1 MTDSN
6 HSLNEVVAL
15 LEERRRYE
23 SWLQAL
29 DARRDTTPGHVFER
43 VQTDYRARLARV
55 DEQIDSHR
63 HAIEEERA
71 SVQSRL
77 SLLEA
82 EESTRRDERAE
93 LELRTHVGE
102 LTGAEAESAFKSVDD
117 ALAELTAEKALLQA
131 RIVELDTILVPRTTP
146 PETAPSVA
154 DPAPIASTESGDT
167 RANDDVVPIE
177 ALSRETLSG
186 EQPNEGD
193 VAALRT
199 PSGSFDE
206 LAFLNTVV
214 GAESVG
220 PQVGHA
226 EPLIGT
232 SRRDSS
238 IVRDDSHGE
247 SLLAGVADTPPRTTS
262 GVPLAAHVPANTP
275 IVLKATSSV
284 EQVKTLKCSECG
296 AMNYP
301 TEWYCER
308 CGAELAAL

>member
-43 VQTDYRARLARV
+43 VQSDYRARLERV
-55 DEQIDSHR
+55 DEQIESHR

-82 EESTRRDERAE
+82 EERTRRDERAE
-93 LELRTHVGE
+93 LDLRAHVGE
-102 LTGAEAESAFKSVDD
+102 LAGGDAESAFRTVDD
-117 ALAELTAEKALLQA
+117 ALEQLTTEKTSLQA
-131 RIVELDTILVPRTTP
+131 RLVELETILGPRATP
-146 PETAPSVA
+146 AETAP
-154 DPAPIASTESGDT
+154 PIGASELPGMPESTDSGG
-167 RANDDVVPIE
+167 NGDVVPIE
-177 ALSRETLSG
+177 ALSETPAAQAGVDS
-186 EQPNEGD
+186 D
-193 VAALRT
+193 IAALRT

-214 GAESVG
+214 GAEKPG
-220 PQVGHA
+220 APAGA
-226 EPLIGT
+226 EPLIGS
-232 SRRDSS
+232 SRRNAS
-238 IVRDDSHGE
+238 IVRDDSASE

-262 GVPLAAHVPANTP
+262 GVPLAAHVASNTP